1 MPYLNVRI
9 AAPES
14 TETAQ
19 KVSQLLTG
27 LATNVLGKA
36 QDVVAVDVQFADQA
50 HWFTGG
56 QAVADQTAVTF
67 YIEIKVTTGTNT
79 RDEKAQFIQQA
90 FTGMQAILGP
100 VAPASYVVVK
110 NVDADDWGFSGKT
123 QAYRY
128 IAPQV

>member
-9 AAPES
+9 AAPQS

-19 KVSQLLTG
+19 KVAQLLTN
-27 LATNVLGKA
+27 LATDTLGKA
-36 QDVVAVDVQFADQA
+36 HDVVAVDVQFADQP
-50 HWFTGG
+50 HWFVGG
-56 QAVADQTAVTF
+56 QAIANQDAVTF

-79 RDEKAQFIQQA
+79 RDEKAQFIEKA

-128 IAPQV
+128 IAPQI